1 MIYGV
6 VDVGSNTVRLCVYD
20 VTDDGRKAKI
30 IINRKSMAG
39 SASYV
44 VDGEMTREEALKE
57 LSQPPCSLEQQQAD
71 EAYILEK
78 LDLSKEEWHKVLAA
92 PPTPNSNY
100 FSQQKLFDMVKTIL
114 GRKRLDKIRNKI
126 YSVK

>member
-1 MIYGV
+1 MYQPVKYG
-6 VDVGSNTVRLCVYD
+6 YD
-20 VTDDGRKAKI
+20 K
-30 IINRKSMAG
+30 RKSHL
-39 SASYV
+39 SCLV
-44 VDGEMTREEALKE
+44 LNGEMTREEALEE
-57 LSQPPCSLEQQQAD
+57 LQQPPCSIEQQQAD
-71 EAYILEK
+71 EKYILEK
-78 LDLSKEEWHKVLAA
+78 LDIDPEEWHKILAA